1 MADYTRMEPKFDFAK
16 NEFAMSSGQFIM
28 ISGKDLLMQKIEKAI
43 RTEFGRY
50 KIYEDVDYGIPL
62 ESVII
67 GKALPRNY
75 VKSEI
80 ERLISEAILKLDGV
94 ISVNSFEVIQDGA
107 LLTVSFYVNSEF
119 GNIHEEGISIGV

>member
-1 MADYTRMEPKFDFAK
+1 MADYSSMQPKFDFAK

-50 KIYEDVDYGIPL
+50 KIYEDV
-62 ESVII
+62 EKS
-67 GKALPRNY
+67 LPRNY

>member
-1 MADYTRMEPKFDFAK
+1 MADYSSMEPKFDLAK

-28 ISGKDLLMQKIEKAI
+28 ISGKDLLMQKIEKVI

-50 KIYEDVDYGIPL
+50 KIYEDADYGIPL